1 MATVVADGRKLSAA
15 IGARYA
21 RTGEHEIGDKDINR
35 KKFAKTKGNERLMIA
50 GISCRY

>member
-21 RTGEHEIGDKDINR
+21 RAGDHEIGEKDINR
-35 KKFAKTKGNERLMIA
+35 KKFANTKGNARLVIA